1 MVCRSYIYLCIILFV
16 IGCLLIY
23 CFVCCIC
30 HLIINL
36 YYQLESSEDI
46 LAKYRKK
53 PSNILNTNE
62 NNSSQKLGIIKND
75 EASVSEMNKNIDFK
89 TYSFNDAKK
98 KMRLVLSTVDVQYV
112 PWCNETESKPMV
124 IIIFLNK

>member
-1 MVCRSYIYLCIILFV
+1 MLQYKYYLSFV
-16 IGCLLIY
+16 
-23 CFVCCIC
+23 
-30 HLIINL
+30 L
-36 YYQLESSEDI
+36 YYQIESSEDI

-62 NNSSQKLGIIKND
+62 NGSSQKLGIAKND
-75 EASVSEMNKNIDFK
+75 NASVSELNKNIDFK
-89 TYSFNDAKK
+89 TYSFDDAKK

-124 IIIFLNK
+124 SINIL